1 MKKQGTTLSKLI
13 IPLIIAAIVV
23 YLIFS
28 AWMGLRD
35 PYTFVIAYTDTM
47 EDSLEVSGWV
57 VRSEQLVPGGGDG
70 LIQLKRNQGEKVA
83 KGAEIA
89 VVYQD
94 ENYVEHQEELL
105 RTKEDLTA
113 LQYATYSESPS
124 GAALE
129 DQMLAAMTN
138 LRTAASSGDYTNLS
152 DQAETYRKLV
162 LRRELLVSSDAAAEM
177 TAAAAVLYEKYDSLQ
192 SYQTGATTIEAAQS
206 GMFSSHIDGYETLL
220 SPASLDG
227 LSPEGLAAFSEL
239 TPRASGDSLGK
250 LVTNP
255 VWYYAITVP
264 SDYESKLT
272 VGKKVEIYFT
282 SLSQTLEMELYNVG
296 ESQDGQNVVI
306 LRSAQ
311 DEQAAGGLRQE
322 SGRLIFR
329 SDEGILIPKEALRV
343 YEGENG
349 VFVASG
355 YNAWFRPVKILAENE
370 TSYLVA
376 ANPKDEVDERI
387 LRSGDE
393 LVLAST
399 ELYDG
404 KVVR

>member
-1 MKKQGTTLSKLI
+1 M
-13 IPLIIAAIVV
+13 V
-23 YLIFS
+23 
-28 AWMGLRD
+28 
-35 PYTFVIAYTDTM
+35 
-47 EDSLEVSGWV
+47 
-57 VRSEQLVPGGGDG
+57 
-70 LIQLKRNQGEKVA
+70 
-83 KGAEIA
+83 
-89 VVYQD
+89 
-94 ENYVEHQEELL
+94 
-105 RTKEDLTA
+105 
-113 LQYATYSESPS
+113 
-124 GAALE
+124 
-129 DQMLAAMTN
+129 AAMTN

-162 LRRELLVSSDAAAEM
+162 LRREFLVSSDAAAEM
-177 TAAAAVLYEKYDSLQ
+177 TAAATVLYEKYDSLQ
-192 SYQTGATTIEAAQS
+192 SYQSGATTIEAAQS

-239 TPRASGDSLGK
+239 TPRASGNNLGK

-264 SDYESKLT
+264 SDYESRLT

-282 SLSQTLEMELYNVG
+282 SLSQTLEMELYNVS
-296 ESQDGQNVVI
+296 ESQEGQNVVI
-306 LRSAQ
+306 LRSSQ
-311 DEQAAGGLRQE
+311 DEQAAGELRQE

-376 ANPKDEVDERI
+376 ANPKNEVDERI